1 MERAIEERIG
11 GEISMGGI
19 KKYISIDLVNYNET
33 IRFRFFRWGFLFHY
47 QEAINR
53 IKKLWVKRWAA

>member
-1 MERAIEERIG
+1 
-11 GEISMGGI
+11 MGGVNVWNVGGI
-19 KKYISIDLVNYNET
+19 MARKIVISNMLSIDLVNYDET

-53 IKKLWVKRWAA
+53 IKKLWVKR